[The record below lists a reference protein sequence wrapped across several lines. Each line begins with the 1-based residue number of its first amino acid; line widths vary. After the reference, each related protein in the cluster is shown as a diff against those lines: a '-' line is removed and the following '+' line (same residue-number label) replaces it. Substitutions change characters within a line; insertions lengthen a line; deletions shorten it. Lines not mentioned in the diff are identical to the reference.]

1 MVFFGMQAF
10 SFIFLKRF
18 SKHGGYVIVKRTTM
32 RTTIKDIANYLGISA
47 NTVSKA
53 LTGKSQISEKTRNLI
68 IKTAAKM
75 NYTPNETARSLVRR
89 ELRIAAVFPI
99 EPREFYQYVLG
110 GIRKAALELKDSK
123 CHIVEYPFS
132 SLETPEELRK
142 VLKSLKKEDIHA
154 LVLTCSHQF
163 NVYREELERIG
174 KAGIP
179 IIYNTIF
186 GEDDIPGLVGGV
198 RMNTYV
204 AGQMAAEFLGMV
216 IPPVKAMGKKI
227 ALFAGDKK
235 MLVHR
240 ECIEGFSTDAEKY
253 GLEVVNIYETHED
266 HELAYLQTG
275 RLMRRQPDLGGIY
288 VTSYNALGVCNWFDR
303 HPKVRKVPVIG
314 HDLYPKLNEKLRSH
328 SLTATLFQNQA
339 EFGKESIICAFEY
352 LTGIRKR
359 EDCNKK
365 IIPQLVLG
373 CMVDNFPY
381 YDQ

>member
-1 MVFFGMQAF
+1 
-10 SFIFLKRF
+10 
-18 SKHGGYVIVKRTTM
+18 M

-53 LTGKSQISEKTRNLI
+53 LTGKSQISEKTRDLI
-68 IKTAAKM
+68 IRTAAGM

-99 EPREFYQYVLG
+99 EPGEFYQYVAG
-110 GIRKAALELKDSK
+110 GIQKAALELKDSK
-123 CHIVEYPFS
+123 CHIMEYPFP

-142 VLKSLKKEDIHA
+142 ILKSLKKERINA

-163 NVYREELERIG
+163 SVYRGELERIG

-179 IIYNTIF
+179 IMYNTIF
-186 GEDDIPGLVGGV
+186 GDEDIPGLVGGV
-198 RMNTYV
+198 RMDTYV
-204 AGQMAAEFLGMV
+204 AGRMAAEFLSLV
-216 IPPVKAMGKKI
+216 IPARAKSRKI

-240 ECIEGFSTDAEKY
+240 ECIEGFSADAEKY
-253 GLEVVNIYETHED
+253 GLEVLSIYETHED
-266 HELAYLQTG
+266 HAVAYRQTG
-275 RLMRRQPDLGGIY
+275 NLMRRHPDLGGIY
-288 VTSYNALGVCNWFDR
+288 VTSYNALGVCNWFDS
-303 HPKVRKVPVIG
+303 HPQARKVPVIG

-339 EFGKESIICAFEY
+339 EFGRESILFAFEF
-352 LTGIRKR
+352 LAGIRKR
-359 EDCNKK
+359 EECNKK
-365 IIPQLVLG
+365 FIPQLVLG
-373 CMVDNFPY
+373 CTVDNFPY